1 MKTIKG
7 IGIKSRN
14 FDKFKKVA
22 DLIYFDGAL
31 LSHYVTNN
39 GDNYL
44 FYWIDQDD
52 TDNRWM
58 FIRIDYDIIQ
68 NTSRKS

>member
-7 IGIKSRN
+7 ICIKKRN

-22 DLIYFDGAL
+22 DLIYFDGPL
-31 LSHYVTNN
+31 LSHYVTNK

-44 FYWIDQDD
+44 LPRCYKQSLDVHQ
-52 TDNRWM
+52 NRL
-58 FIRIDYDIIQ
+58 RQY
-68 NTSRKS
+68 TKVHE